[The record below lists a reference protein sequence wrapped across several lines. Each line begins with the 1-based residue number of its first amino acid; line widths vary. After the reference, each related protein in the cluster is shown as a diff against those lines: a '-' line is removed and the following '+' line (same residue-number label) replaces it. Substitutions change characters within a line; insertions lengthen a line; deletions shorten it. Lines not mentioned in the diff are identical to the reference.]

1 MTQEEIKLK
10 SEEKVKAIKT
20 LCDQLQIVLTAE
32 DVINQQMIIKKAVY
46 FNDTEKYDVDEEPV
60 VGGTVAATPVV
71 GGDLAPE
78 APVTETPVEEPSN
91 SVPVEEKEKP

>member
-20 LCDQLQIVLTAE
+20 LCNRLQVVLTAE

-46 FNDTEKYDVDEEPV
+46 FNDTEKYDVDEESAID
-60 VGGTVAATPVV
+60 GTIADKEPVV

-78 APVTETPVEEPSN
+78 TPVEVEKDKKEEPY
-91 SVPVEEKEKP
+91 VEA

>member
-20 LCDQLQIVLTAE
+20 LCEQLQIVLTAE

-46 FNDTEKYDVDEEPV
+46 FNDTEKYDVDEEPAID
-60 VGGTVAATPVV
+60 GTVAQEPVV
-71 GGDLAPE
+71 DGDLAPE
-78 APVTETPVEEPSN
+78 APVTETPVEVEKDKKEEPY
-91 SVPVEEKEKP
+91 VEA